1 MVCSAGDAVARR
13 RLEARDWATI
23 RSTLAAGD
31 HDSMGG
37 AMKDMIDIS
46 SVEFHSSPEEV
57 KAWSI
62 TVPLTGI
69 HLKADHVDESGVAP
83 LFDRTRWPEFVPPG
97 WDGPLQS
104 TLWLFV
110 PVDGRWHGAAIIE
123 FWKGRVWSGAP
134 LLAFYTE
141 WIYNNQWGPEMQR
154 YVPREGDTV
163 GFMVSAGQLRLNK
176 NLISVR
182 ERSNIVTCR
191 LVGDA
196 QYSFTEG
203 AVPGGGPPAPPPA
216 QDQAEQL
223 RLLHQIADAVATLT
237 AKVESLDAK
246 AAQLQTLLGQVS
258 RDRTT

>member
-1 MVCSAGDAVARR
+1 
-13 RLEARDWATI
+13 
-23 RSTLAAGD
+23 
-31 HDSMGG
+31 MGG
-37 AMKDMIDIS
+37 AMKDMIDIH
-46 SVEFHSSPEEV
+46 SVAFHSSPEEV
-57 KAWSI
+57 KAWSV

-69 HLKADHVDESGVAP
+69 HLKSDSVDESGVAP

-97 WDGPLQS
+97 WEGPLQS

-123 FWKGRVWSGAP
+123 FWKNRVWSGAP
-134 LLAFYTE
+134 LLTFYKE
-141 WIYNNQWGPEMQR
+141 WVYNDQWGPEMQR
-154 YVPREGDTV
+154 YVPREGDSV

-203 AVPGGGPPAPPPA
+203 ATPGGGPPAPAPPPA
-216 QDQAEQL
+216 PDSEEQL
-223 RLLHQIADAVATLT
+223 KLLHQIANSIAVLT
-237 AKVESLDAK
+237 TKVEGLDAR
-246 AAQLQTLLGQVS
+246 AAQLQALLGQVIQ
-258 RDRTT
+258 DRTP